1 MFNVTTD
8 KLKAIG
14 GLIAVCF
21 GILAVTSL
29 SALTIIFLGSG
40 NKDSIVAVSSSAL
53 GIISAM
59 VGAYLGIKISAESNA
74 KAGEEGKKAAVA
86 EHEANVKEQK
96 IAAVNQTVEKLVSED
111 RVSPEGANA
120 IQEASVEAE
129 EAARTAGP
137 PVGGGAR

>member
-21 GILAVTSL
+21 GIFSVTLLAVF
-29 SALTIIFLGSG
+29 TIIFLGSG

-59 VGAYLGIKISAESNA
+59 VGAYLGIKISAETNA

-96 IAAVNQTVEKLVSED
+96 IAAVNETMEKLVSEEK
-111 RVSPEGANA
+111 VSQQGADA

-129 EAARTAGP
+129 EAARTAVP